1 MRNHLGQMECK
12 LCLTLHP
19 TEGVSRCISVH
30 THTNLDWLPCNLC
43 YLPFDCAAGSYLAH
57 TQGKR
62 HQENIGRRA
71 AREAQRL
78 NAAPVA
84 TIKKPTRPKAPRIG
98 RPGCAVRANS
108 LRSLVMFCCRYR
120 VTKQY
125 DTETGSRSLLFQVEY
140 PQIGTDLQPRHRF
153 MSAYEQK
160 VEAPDRNFQYLLVA
174 AEPYETIGFKIP
186 SLEIDRGE
194 GKFFSHWDREKF
206 VLTLQ
211 MHFKKPSG
219 MPGDSNSEM

>member
-1 MRNHLGQMECK
+1 MVAYHF
-12 LCLTLHP
+12 
-19 TEGVSRCISVH
+19 S
-30 THTNLDWLPCNLC
+30 
-43 YLPFDCAAGSYLAH
+43 GSYLAH

-78 NAAPVA
+78 NTAPSLA
-84 TIKKPTRPKAPRIG
+84 IKKPTRPKAPRIG
-98 RPGCAVRANS
+98 RPGFAMMHFYRAEFHITLS
-108 LRSLVMFCCRYR
+108 CSYR

-125 DTETGSRSLLFQVEY
+125 DSETGSRSLLFQVEY
-140 PQIGTDLQPRHRF
+140 PQIGSDLQPRHRF

-219 MPGDSNSEM
+219 VSSDGNPQI

>member
-1 MRNHLGQMECK
+1 MSEYDHMMRGGKTGSGPMADHIQSNVDRRERLRKLAMETIDLSKDEFFMRNHLGQMECK

-19 TEGVSRCISVH
+19 TE
-30 THTNLDWLPCNLC
+30 
-43 YLPFDCAAGSYLAH
+43 GSYLAH

-78 NAAPVA
+78 NTAPTL

-98 RPGCAVRANS
+98 RPG
-108 LRSLVMFCCRYR
+108 YR

-125 DTETGSRSLLFQVEY
+125 DAETGSRSLLFQVEY
-140 PQIGTDLQPRHRF
+140 PQIGSDLQPRHRF

-160 VEAPDRNFQYLLVA
+160 IEAPDRNFQYLLVA

-219 MPGDSNSEM
+219 VSGENSEM

>member
-1 MRNHLGQMECK
+1 
-12 LCLTLHP
+12 
-19 TEGVSRCISVH
+19 
-30 THTNLDWLPCNLC
+30 
-43 YLPFDCAAGSYLAH
+43 
-57 TQGKR
+57 
-62 HQENIGRRA
+62 
-71 AREAQRL
+71 
-78 NAAPVA
+78 
-84 TIKKPTRPKAPRIG
+84 
-98 RPGCAVRANS
+98 
-108 LRSLVMFCCRYR
+108 MFLYRYR

-140 PQIGTDLQPRHRF
+140 PQIGADLQPRHRF

-219 MPGDSNSEM
+219 IPGDGNSEM

>member
-1 MRNHLGQMECK
+1 VQVVPHAASHGRYSDHFSLSSIRAKFDFPFFGAT
-12 LCLTLHP
+12 LFLSSLFYCL
-19 TEGVSRCISVH
+19 S
-30 THTNLDWLPCNLC
+30 
-43 YLPFDCAAGSYLAH
+43 GSYLAH

-78 NAAPVA
+78 NAAPSL

-98 RPGCAVRANS
+98 RPGFAMMHLHCTEFLLMLS
-108 LRSLVMFCCRYR
+108 CSYR

-125 DTETGSRSLLFQVEY
+125 DSETGSRSLLFQVEY
-140 PQIGTDLQPRHRF
+140 PQIGSDLQPRHRF

-219 MPGDSNSEM
+219 VSSDGNPQI